1 MKNFFPPPVAKR
13 QSTRRGGFSL
23 AETVIAL
30 TVITL
35 VAIVAIVT
43 IRIAIVTLGEDAR
56 RLEARTAAGN
66 ALEIFKYTRSVD
78 EFDSMMRRE
87 DMEGTGGYYRHEE
100 EAYRLTVVVRYDE
113 IRQKAFFEAYC
124 YAGNGKRLFA
134 IEYEKSVADE
144 QANDP
149 APPPAPEP

>member
-1 MKNFFPPPVAKR
+1 MKKSFSLPAGRKR
-13 QSTRRGGFSL
+13 GFSL

-78 EFDSMMRRE
+78 EFDAMMRRE
-87 DMEGTGGYYRHEE
+87 DLEGSGGYYRHEE
-100 EAYRLTVVVRYDE
+100 EAYRLTVTVHYDDA
-113 IRQKAFFEAYC
+113 RQRAYFEAYC
-124 YAGNGKRLFA
+124 YTGKGKRLFA
-134 IEYEKSVADE
+134 VEYEKRVADE
-144 QANDP
+144 
-149 APPPAPEP
+149 